1 MNNMIKNTE
10 QELVSAIGNE
20 TYAYVNDF
28 CNMHPATIKTVMF
41 LLVGS
46 IMLYGAATS
55 AKAVPSEY
63 SR

>member
-1 MNNMIKNTE
+1 
-10 QELVSAIGNE
+10 VSAIGNE

-28 CNMHPATIKTVMF
+28 CNMQPATIKTVMF